1 LIALKTKTAGLLLAV
16 AAIILTAFG
25 PVLPRAVAGPP
36 EEELDRLA
44 SRYASTT
51 CAQLTKMP
59 DEQGVKSAIGDV
71 MDRNA
76 IPRLAAERVV
86 WLSVKESCPQYRP
99 TVERAVSP
107 EALQPAN

>member
-1 LIALKTKTAGLLLAV
+1 MIALKTKTAGLLLAV

>member
-1 LIALKTKTAGLLLAV
+1 
-16 AAIILTAFG
+16 
-25 PVLPRAVAGPP
+25 
-36 EEELDRLA
+36 
-44 SRYASTT
+44 
-51 CAQLTKMP
+51 
-59 DEQGVKSAIGDV
+59 

-107 EALQPAN
+107 EALQPAT